1 MHISS
6 TTPDNITEVL
16 SKIHEFTRRR
26 REIISEN
33 ILNVN
38 VAGFEP
44 RDLDVDEFADL
55 MTQAIS
61 EHMQSRRLLL
71 CDGENIHFGANG
83 DFETCAVVD
92 AQAKRLL
99 AKDTKEY
106 LRSQVRK
113 LSENLLNTRVAGSLL
128 AKKQRVGK
136 LPRFF

>member
-16 SKIHEFTRRR
+16 SKIHEFSRRR
-26 REIISEN
+26 RELISEN

-44 RDLDVDEFADL
+44 KDLDVDEFADL
-55 MTQAIS
+55 MTHAIS
-61 EHMQSRRLLL
+61 EHMQSSRLLL

-83 DFETCAVVD
+83 RFETRAVVD
-92 AQAKRLL
+92 NQAKRLL
-99 AKDTKEY
+99 TEDTKGY

-113 LSENLLNTRVAGSLL
+113 LSENLLNTRVASSLL
-128 AKKQRVGK
+128 AKKQRVGS
-136 LPRFF
+136 LPRYF

>member
-26 REIISEN
+26 REVISEN

-38 VAGFEP
+38 VSGFEP
-44 RDLDVDEFADL
+44 KDLDVDEFADL

-61 EHMQSRRLLL
+61 EHMQSSRLLL

-83 DFETCAVVD
+83 SFETRVVVD
-92 AQAKRLL
+92 DRAKRLL
-99 AKDTKEY
+99 VNDTKEY

-128 AKKQRVGK
+128 AKKQRVGT
-136 LPRFF
+136 LPRYF